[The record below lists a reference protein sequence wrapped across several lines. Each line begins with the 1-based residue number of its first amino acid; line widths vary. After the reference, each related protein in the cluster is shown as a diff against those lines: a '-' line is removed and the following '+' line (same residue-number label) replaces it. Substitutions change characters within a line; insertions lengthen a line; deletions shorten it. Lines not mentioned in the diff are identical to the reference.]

1 MRNRFNLNESEKSR
15 IKGLHGI
22 QGLYE
27 QNISDPS
34 GNPNSNV
41 PTDDDLSVE
50 DLKKACEEWEKMNY
64 EQQDSFSKSL
74 KGTEFQ
80 DFRFW
85 ITTSPSK
92 EDGKRLTFCGAFPP
106 LSKLKGKGF
115 EEPIRRLK
123 NYFIK
128 K

>member
-1 MRNRFNLNESEKSR
+1 
-15 IKGLHGI
+15 
-22 QGLYE
+22 
-27 QNISDPS
+27 
-34 GNPNSNV
+34 
-41 PTDDDLSVE
+41 
-50 DLKKACEEWEKMNY
+50 MNY

-92 EDGKRLTFCGAFPP
+92 EDGKGLSFCGAEEKNI
-106 LSKLKGKGF
+106 SKLKGKGF

-128 K
+128 EYYEKD

>member
-50 DLKKACEEWEKMNY
+50 DLKK
-64 EQQDSFSKSL
+64 SL
-74 KGTEFQ
+74 
-80 DFRFW
+80 
-85 ITTSPSK
+85 
-92 EDGKRLTFCGAFPP
+92 
-106 LSKLKGKGF
+106 
-115 EEPIRRLK
+115 
-123 NYFIK
+123 
-128 K
+128 